1 MARVRIYQ
9 LSAHAK
15 SQEAARALVSRVTR
29 QIEFRAKISASLG
42 PYATGR
48 LAHSISREVTNVP
61 NGVRGRVGSPLRYAA
76 SAQDGAEAHII
87 LPHRPPWAL
96 RFFWR
101 KVGHVVMFK
110 KVNHPGQPGKHYLT
124 EPLKEIARL
133 NGMRYVVYDR

>member
-9 LSAHAK
+9 LSAQAK
-15 SQEAARALVSRVTR
+15 SLEEARLLVSRVTR
-29 QIEFRAKISASLG
+29 QIEFRAKVMASLG
-42 PYATGR
+42 PYTTGR
-48 LAHSISREVTNVP
+48 LARSITREITNVP
-61 NGVRGRVGSPLRYAA
+61 NGVRGRVGSDLPYAA
-76 SAQDGAEAHII
+76 SAQDGAAPHII

-96 RFFWR
+96 RFYWR
-101 KVGHVVMFK
+101 KVGHTVMFK